1 MAAAAGRAIDL
12 EDRRFRLLAHSA
24 HDGPVDGVRRDTI
37 LRRGATP
44 AVVER
49 LERLGVPGAHGPIRL
64 PADPALDMGARL
76 CVPIRD
82 AGRLLGFVWVL
93 DEPRLGDEQAA
104 ALHDALG
111 PVTRALRTNE
121 DEEDLRRSSEQ
132 HALTALLA
140 DDDPVPAGALL
151 SETAPVLVV
160 VAALGAPLDL
170 LRRAAG
176 TGRSLIGEHDAHAVA
191 LLSATAPPTDSQ
203 VVLGVAAADT
213 LALAPSAYSEARLAL
228 RVAWAVPHL
237 GPVARFEALG
247 PYGLLA
253 PLAFGRTPPP
263 SVPALDRL
271 GAATDGVELLTTL
284 RTVLDAGDDLTG
296 AAASLH
302 VHRSTL
308 HRRLRR
314 IEELGDVDLH
324 DGATRLLLHAG
335 LVLADLR

>member
-1 MAAAAGRAIDL
+1 MD
-12 EDRRFRLLAHSA
+12 D
-24 HDGPVDGVRRDTI
+24 VRRDTI

-44 AVVER
+44 AVVDR
-49 LERLGVPGAHGPIRL
+49 LQRLGVPTAHGPMRL

-104 ALHDALG
+104 ALHGALG
-111 PVTRALRTNE
+111 PMTRALRE
-121 DEEDLRRSSEQ
+121 SEHEEDLRRTAEQ
-132 HALTALLA
+132 GALAALLA
-140 DDDPVPAGALL
+140 GDPAPATALL
-151 SETAPVLVV
+151 SETAPVLVL
-160 VAALGAPLDL
+160 VAAPGAPLER

-176 TGRSLIGEHDAHAVA
+176 TGRALVGEHAGHAVA
-191 LLSATAPPTDSQ
+191 LLSATAPPTDSLFP
-203 VVLGVAAADT
+203 LGVGEAGA
-213 LALAPSAYSEARLAL
+213 LAEAPSAFAEARVAL
-228 RVAWAVPHL
+228 RVALAVPRL
-237 GPVARFEALG
+237 GPVARFTALG
-247 PYGLLA
+247 PYALLA
-253 PLAFGRTPPP
+253 PLAFGQAT
-263 SVPALDRL
+263 VPAVPSLERL
-271 GAATDGVELLTTL
+271 GAAPDGAELLTTL

-296 AAASLH
+296 AAATLH